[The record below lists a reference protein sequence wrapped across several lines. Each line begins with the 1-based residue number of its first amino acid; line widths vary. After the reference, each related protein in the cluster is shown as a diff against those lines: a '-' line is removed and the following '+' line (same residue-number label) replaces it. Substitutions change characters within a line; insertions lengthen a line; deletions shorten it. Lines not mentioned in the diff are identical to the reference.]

1 MNPFVYMKKIK
12 HLFKHTSAPY
22 NTFNLDRCLIKIDG
36 TAFAVWAYVTE
47 LNESSSIYSPVAKP
61 HAMTITANDRSMVN
75 LAAVQSAG
83 DLAVRHKVANPVP
96 YKAYTQSLLIV
107 GMCLSIENYV

>member
-1 MNPFVYMKKIK
+1 
-12 HLFKHTSAPY
+12 
-22 NTFNLDRCLIKIDG
+22 
-36 TAFAVWAYVTE
+36 
-47 LNESSSIYSPVAKP
+47 
-61 HAMTITANDRSMVN
+61 MTITANDRSMVN

-107 GMCLSIENYV
+107 GMCLSIENYVWQNNNHAAMCRNYDTIDRINKQAQPFLLSYMLNLLNI